1 MIVDRYD
8 PMNLFAL
15 VPQLRLAMEPELAE
29 LDHLLEDDEVFQRVK
44 ADLARRAPKSLIR
57 GRHSTPVEVILRMLV
72 VRRLYHWSYEDTEH
86 FVGDSLVLR
95 QFCRLYLA
103 PAPDDTTLIRWA
115 ALIEPT
121 TLEQVHER
129 VVVLARQ
136 LKVTRGRKLRTDGT
150 VVETTIHHPTDS
162 SLLADG
168 VRVLSRLVRRAKA
181 LVGAAAG
188 DGSAFFRDRT
198 RSAKRFARQIADTTR
213 RRGEAAAEQRSAAY
227 ARLATVTE
235 ASLEQ
240 TEQVLRLLADTSS
253 AAAGAIRRQVQQF
266 VPLVEQVLEQ
276 ACRRVFEQESV
287 PASEKIVSLFEPHTR
302 IIRRGKLDR
311 PTEFGRK
318 VWLDELDGGIIS
330 RYRVLEGNP
339 PDATQVAPSLAQ
351 HQRLFGHPPK
361 LLVGDRGVFS
371 PENDLAAR
379 QLEVKQVALP
389 QPGALS
395 AERRRYEHQR
405 WFRRAQR
412 FRAGVEGRISV
423 LKRRGYLGRCRDH
436 GDDGFQRWVGWGVI
450 TANLATIARVRTTHA
465 H

>member
-8 PMNLFAL
+8 PMNLFDL
-15 VPQLRLAMEPELAE
+15 IPQLCLAMEPELAE
-29 LDHLLEDDEVFQRVK
+29 LDHLLEDDELFQRVK
-44 ADLARRAPKSLIR
+44 TDLARRAPKSLIC
-57 GRHSTPVEVILRMLV
+57 GRHSTPVEVVLRMLV
-72 VRRLYHWSYEDTEH
+72 VRRLYHWSYEQTEH

-162 SLLADG
+162 SLLSDG
-168 VRVLSRLVRRAKA
+168 VRVLSRLVGKASA
-181 LVGAAAG
+181 LVGTAAEGA
-188 DGSAFFRDRT
+188 SALFRDRT
-198 RSAKRFARQIADTTR
+198 RSAKRLARQIAETTR
-213 RRGEAAAEQRSAAY
+213 RQGEVAAQQRSAAY
-227 ARLATVTE
+227 ARLARVTE

-240 TEQVLRLLADTSS
+240 TAQVARLLGDVAG
-253 AAAGAIRRQVQQF
+253 AAAQRSRRQLQQF

-287 PASEKIVSLFEPHTR
+287 AASEKLVSLFEAHTR

-339 PDATQVAPSLAQ
+339 ADATQVAPTLAQ
-351 HQRLFGHPPK
+351 HQRLFGHPPEM
-361 LLVGDRGVFS
+361 LAGDRGVFS

-379 QLEVKQVALP
+379 QLGVKRVALP
-389 QPGALS
+389 QPGAPS
-395 AERRRYEHQR
+395 AERRAYEQQR

-436 GDDGFQRWVGWGVI
+436 GDDGFQRWIGWGVI
-450 TANLATIARVRTTHA
+450 TANLATIARVRGSLA